1 MKGISIAGQTA
12 GEAAWSISVFVLG
25 LGVTAAFGY
34 YLAADPT
41 RLTAAWEWTRSLNI
55 FLQLL
60 IWLLFLPWMA
70 ALWIFVQPWAAP
82 IRIVLVVGTLAFTNW
97 LLWPWKA

>member
-12 GEAAWSISVFVLG
+12 GEAAWSIFMFVLSIG
-25 LGVTAAFGY
+25 ITAAFGY
-34 YLAADPT
+34 YLVADPS
-41 RLTAAWEWTRSLNI
+41 RLTAVWEWTRSLNI